1 MNKFNINDLDFNN
14 MGAWPI
20 AVKAGFVVIVCLLIL
35 LLGYLLDL
43 KGQMKKLD
51 VVQKKETTLKDSY
64 RNTYLQV
71 VNLDAYKLQMKE
83 MEATFGAM
91 LRQLPGKTEVDA
103 LLVEISQ
110 KGLASGV
117 EFKLFKP
124 GSEKFV
130 KFYAEMPIEITM
142 TGDYHQ
148 FGSFVSGI
156 ASLPRIVT
164 LHDIAI
170 KAEKDSHIL
179 TMNVMAKTYR
189 FLDQKEIDAY
199 RASELKKKKGRR
211 GRRG

>member
-1 MNKFNINDLDFNN
+1 MKNVNLNDLDFSN

-20 AVKAGFVVIVCLLIL
+20 AVKAAFVVIVCILIL
-35 LLGYLLDL
+35 ILGYFLDL
-43 KGQMKKLD
+43 SSQLKKLD
-51 VVQKKETTLKDSY
+51 LVQKQETTLKTNY
-64 RNTYLQV
+64 RNTYMQV

-83 MEATFGAM
+83 MQATFGAM

-124 GSEKFV
+124 GKEKFV
-130 KFYAEMPIEITM
+130 KFYAEMPIEISM

-148 FGSFVSGI
+148 FGSFVSGV

-164 LHDIAI
+164 LHNIEI
-170 KAEKDSHIL
+170 KSTKDSHIL
-179 TMNVMAKTYR
+179 TMNVLAKTYR
-189 FLDQKEIDAY
+189 FLEQKEIDAH
-199 RASELKKKKGRR
+199 RAAERNKKKGRR
-211 GRRG
+211 GRR